1 MVSKRELLAEV
12 WQQPYGGAEKTVD
25 VHLSWLRRKLG
36 ETAQEPRFL
45 VTVRGV
51 GVKLVAA
58 GSLTPCVVG
67 SCSPSGAAISL
78 VLLAFLLPLS
88 VFVKEVAANR
98 AESAA
103 TLEIQT
109 LVPLVGTVGRSD
121 LKLSIERVNGGG
133 NPPVTVFLPDGT
145 ILGAPAKR
153 TESVKLAAKQ
163 LRSFSVLTDAGL
175 ELVVPVQ
182 GLDGGGPEGNRGDPR
197 PGPRTRAQRGRP
209 AGPADPARPG
219 PVLLVLGLAVG
230 SLVARSFVRPVRDLA
245 RTADALAAGDLS
257 ARVRP
262 AGHRG
267 ASAVGEELN
276 RLARRIADLLA
287 AEREVVA
294 DLAHRLRT
302 PVTALRLDSEGLLD
316 PEERARLVADAD
328 AVSAGVDEVIR
339 EARRPV
345 GERAGTYCDAA
356 TVVRDRC
363 RFWAVLA
370 QDQGARYGWSWPP
383 HRCSVRCSAA
393 DAGDRP
399 RCASSATSSS
409 TPPPAPPFT
418 RESAAAPR
426 RRRATGGAG
435 RRRGAAA
442 RRGGQPRGPRAPGRP
457 ASASTSCAAPPTPAA
472 DRCRS
477 SRRRRVGSASWSRFG
492 AAPDGTVLPGD
503 VATRRRWVPE
513 V

>member
-1 MVSKRELLAEV
+1 MRRRILL
-12 WQQPYGGAEKTVD
+12 TV
-25 VHLSWLRRKLG
+25 
-36 ETAQEPRFL
+36 
-45 VTVRGV
+45 
-51 GVKLVAA
+51 
-58 GSLTPCVVG
+58 
-67 SCSPSGAAISL
+67 GAAISL

-109 LVPLVGTVGRSD
+109 LVPLVGTVGRND

-133 NPPVTVFLPDGT
+133 NPPVTVFMPDGT
-145 ILGAPAKR
+145 VLGAPAKR
-153 TESVKLAAKQ
+153 TESVKLAAEQ

-182 GLDGGGPEGNRGDPR
+182 GLDSGGQKGTAVIRVLVPGHELNEGVV
-197 PGPRTRAQRGRP
+197 RARLILLGL
-209 AGPADPARPG
+209 GT
-219 PVLLVLGLAVG
+219 VLLALGLAVG

-262 AGHRG
+262 AGPPEVK
-267 ASAVGEELN
+267 AVGEELN

-302 PVTALRLDSEGLLD
+302 PVTALRLDSEGLTD

-345 GERAGTYCDAA
+345 GERGGAYCDASS
-356 TVVRDRC
+356 VVRDRC

-370 QDQGARYGWSWPP
+370 QDQQREMHVDVAGTPVLI
-383 HRCSVRCSAA
+383 RCSGPDVATALDAVVGNVFQHTPTGTPFTVSLQPHPGGGAQLVVQDSGAGQPHAGVVSRGTSGAGSSGLGLDIVRRTA
-393 DAGDRP
+393 DASGGSLSIVKAPEGGFGVVIRFG
-399 RCASSATSSS
+399 
-409 TPPPAPPFT
+409 PAPT
-418 RESAAAPR
+418 
-426 RRRATGGAG
+426 
-435 RRRGAAA
+435 
-442 RRGGQPRGPRAPGRP
+442 
-457 ASASTSCAAPPTPAA
+457 
-472 DRCRS
+472 
-477 SRRRRVGSASWSRFG
+477 
-492 AAPDGTVLPGD
+492 GTVLPGD
-503 VATRRRWVPE
+503 VAPGSTWVPE